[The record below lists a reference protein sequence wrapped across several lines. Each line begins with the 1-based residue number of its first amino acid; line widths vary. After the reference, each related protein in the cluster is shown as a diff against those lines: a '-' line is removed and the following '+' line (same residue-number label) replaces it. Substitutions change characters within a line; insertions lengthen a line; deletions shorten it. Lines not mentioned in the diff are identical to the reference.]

1 MQKNFKTLLGQAK
14 QVYYNLLDDLGI
26 WINSCAVKL
35 YGGKKIEIQNTE
47 PREQRIVSV
56 GNRREEYAPSES
68 GTDMITAEQQEIAQ
82 WLKKTK
88 FKTKFFMGADETDV
102 WKKIAQLN
110 RLYDKALLAERAR
123 YDALL
128 SMYRGDEHFASDI
141 GECEVENE
149 HSDE

>member
-1 MQKNFKTLLGQAK
+1 MGQAK

-26 WINSCAVKL
+26 FINSCAVKF

-47 PREQRIVSV
+47 LKEERTVSV
-56 GNRREEYAPSES
+56 GNAREAAPAPSES
-68 GTDMITAEQQEIAQ
+68 GTDMLTAEQQEIAQ

-88 FKTKFFMGADETDV
+88 FKTKLFMGADEVDV

-128 SMYRGDEHFASDI
+128 SEYRARADI

-149 HSDE
+149 HSQE